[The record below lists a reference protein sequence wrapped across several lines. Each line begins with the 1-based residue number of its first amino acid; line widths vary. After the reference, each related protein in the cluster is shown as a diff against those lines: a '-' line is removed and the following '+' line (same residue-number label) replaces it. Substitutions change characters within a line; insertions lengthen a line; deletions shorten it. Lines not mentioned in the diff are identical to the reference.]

1 MQEHLLSKCAL
12 LVCNKWDQLNKNS
25 VQSVKDEVM
34 RKLERAWP
42 GVDPESQIIYMST
55 TRTRKAQELGVI
67 SESLSSL
74 VDKMRSM
81 VLKSIEAKHELHWG

>member
-12 LVCNKWDQLNKNS
+12 FVCNKWDQLNKNS

-55 TRTRKAQELGVI
+55 TRTRTAQEFGVI